1 MKKILL
7 GMLLLIFAVSCSQ
20 KPEST
25 VSKFIDGIKR
35 QKIEETY
42 KKYALDNKSENDLKL
57 EYNNKF
63 QQLFFE
69 TLFKN
74 IDYKIEKVHK
84 QDDETS
90 IVTVSVEN
98 VDVEKVF
105 LKVYKNM
112 LDSTF
117 SSGNAKSV
125 EDSFKEELESK
136 DVPKSKNETQFIV
149 KKTSNGYQIQ
159 ATLNCQNLVQ
169 M

>member
-74 IDYKIEKVHK
+74 IDYKIANWNNAHKIIKEMENKVAIFENIFGLSIFDGNENVILLNSDLEKVLNGEK
-84 QDDETS
+84 
-90 IVTVSVEN
+90 TVQNNLFDKIEN
-98 VDVEKVF
+98 CDN
-105 LKVYKNM
+105 KNI
-112 LDSTF
+112 
-117 SSGNAKSV
+117 
-125 EDSFKEELESK
+125 SK
-136 DVPKSKNETQFIV
+136 I
-149 KKTSNGYQIQ
+149 
-159 ATLNCQNLVQ
+159 
-169 M
+169 